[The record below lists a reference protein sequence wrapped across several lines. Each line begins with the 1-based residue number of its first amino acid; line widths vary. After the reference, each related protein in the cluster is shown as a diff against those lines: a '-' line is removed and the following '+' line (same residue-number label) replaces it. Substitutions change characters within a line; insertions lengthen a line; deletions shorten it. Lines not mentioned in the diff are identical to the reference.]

1 MGAIFVQRDS
11 VVVRIRWIKRSRH
24 RLLNSG
30 YRIECRV
37 CNRQAPGGRR
47 IQLQDIDVVK
57 LPTVEKDSI
66 SSADNEIGS
75 DVVGEAE
82 ARRKIF
88 VTNGPDIVQSH
99 ARSWSECRY
108 WCTEIERSG
117 DIVYVNRR
125 SEEIVTQA
133 KIQCEIG
140 AHLPVILHV
149 FRRTP
154 LARLGDRDT
163 FR

>member
-37 CNRQAPGGRR
+37 CNRQTPGGGR

-66 SSADNEIGS
+66 SSANNQIGPH
-75 DVVGEAE
+75 VVGETKTRGE
-82 ARRKIF
+82 IF
-88 VTNGPDIVQSH
+88 VADGPDIVQSH
-99 ARSWSECRY
+99 AWSWSERRY
-108 WCTEIERSG
+108 RCAEIERSG
-117 DIVYVNRR
+117 DIV
-125 SEEIVTQA
+125 
-133 KIQCEIG
+133 
-140 AHLPVILHV
+140 
-149 FRRTP
+149 
-154 LARLGDRDT
+154 
-163 FR
+163 